1 MTILRLIPA
10 ELMVYKSY
18 TNPFHTTCVSKV
30 TWYQRTVV
38 VPSIL
43 ERKKWLVYEKCQTK
57 IIECQQIIK
66 ATLKKREYNKIDED
80 KMIEI
85 N

>member
-43 ERKKWLVYEKCQTK
+43 EKKSGLFMKNVKQK
-57 IIECQQIIK
+57 
-66 ATLKKREYNKIDED
+66 
-80 KMIEI
+80 
-85 N
+85 